1 MLCDIIH
8 RCPAP
13 CAKRRRH
20 DEQLS
25 SSGQTRKMG
34 QFDERMKA
42 GEGGGEKRT
51 GNKFAVDLI
60 RFSRLPVIVTR

>member
-1 MLCDIIH
+1 
-8 RCPAP
+8 
-13 CAKRRRH
+13 
-20 DEQLS
+20 
-25 SSGQTRKMG
+25 MG